1 MPYVEA
7 EREVTGQDDLALETE
22 GWQRRFE
29 ADATRTGELVDLYS
43 DLGYE
48 VTTRKIAPQEIGPQC
63 AGCAIVACERY
74 VALFTRRPD
83 AERSHN
89 SPVQQPHRA

>member
-7 EREVTGQDDLALETE
+7 ECEVTGQDDLALETE